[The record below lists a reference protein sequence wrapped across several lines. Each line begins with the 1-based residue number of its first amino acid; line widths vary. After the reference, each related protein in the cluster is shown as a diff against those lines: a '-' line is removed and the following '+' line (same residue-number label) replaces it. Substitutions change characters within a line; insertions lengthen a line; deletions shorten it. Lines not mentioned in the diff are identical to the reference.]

1 MDSGQTA
8 FVSLFFEGIN
18 LLVAFTYLLIFTFS
32 KILDEALNLII
43 IFSISF
49 KVTWSAIMNIF
60 RKKNNN
66 FLLKLFVK
74 IELSYA
80 FTINQFTTAENCME
94 K

>member
-8 FVSLFFEGIN
+8 FVYLFFEGIN

-49 KVTWSAIMNIF
+49 KVTRSAIMNIF
-60 RKKNNN
+60 RKK
-66 FLLKLFVK
+66 K
-74 IELSYA
+74 
-80 FTINQFTTAENCME
+80 
-94 K
+94 